1 MIRKISA
8 AFIGAG
14 LAVVLAGCGA
24 MKMPG
29 IPGFGKH
36 DKDVEAVI
44 VDDEAQGGAG
54 DSQTSR
60 SGPEIVFVPPSQGV
74 LSAQGAPWQDGSF
87 RDGGDS
93 QRRASTASAEGS
105 RASDIAF
112 EATGTSLDE
121 EMEDIKTALVTLKR
135 DLVILEEDLLFPAS
149 SEVAVFVSM
158 DVGAFFQLDA
168 VTLKLNDKEVA
179 HHLYTERQVDAL
191 FRGGVQRV
199 YTGNV
204 KQGENRLTAFFTGR
218 GPNGRDYRRATTI
231 PFNKSFEPVFVELE
245 ISDSTA
251 KYQPEFEAVLS
262 E

>member
-14 LAVVLAGCGA
+14 LGIVLAGCGSL
-24 MKMPG
+24 KMPG

-36 DKDVEAVI
+36 DKDIEAVV

-87 RDGGDS
+87 RNGGDAR
-93 QRRASTASAEGS
+93 QGASMDGA

-112 EATGTSLDE
+112 EEPGVSLDE

-231 PFNKSFEPVFVELE
+231 PFNKSFEPVFVELK